1 MEGLIYNSY
10 SNENEINVYGEY
22 AIYLRKSRAD
32 MEAELKGEGETL
44 ARHEHILLDL
54 ANSKNLSKASCV
66 GLQHFCSYEK
76 KCSVQQSGK

>member
-1 MEGLIYNSY
+1 MERLIYNSY

-54 ANSKNLSKASCV
+54 ANSKNLKLIFRVYFINCDLMLHFKA
-66 GLQHFCSYEK
+66 
-76 KCSVQQSGK
+76 